1 VNKYVRYGS
10 SPRGAQT
17 LILASKVFGLL
28 DGRYNVARED
38 VQRALKPALR
48 HRILL
53 NFEAEADGVTPDQ
66 LLEIIW
72 NHVARTEGEPLK
84 V

>member
-1 VNKYVRYGS
+1 
-10 SPRGAQT
+10 
-17 LILASKVFGLL
+17 VFGLL

-48 HRILL
+48 HRVLL
-53 NFEAEADGVTPDQ
+53 NFEAEADGVSPDQ
-66 LLEIIW
+66 VLESIW
-72 NHVARTEGEPLK
+72 NHVSRTEGEPIK

>member
-1 VNKYVRYGS
+1 VRYGS

>member
-1 VNKYVRYGS
+1 
-10 SPRGAQT
+10 
-17 LILASKVFGLL
+17 
-28 DGRYNVARED
+28 VARED

-53 NFEAEADGVTPDQ
+53 NFEAEADGVTPDHV
-66 LLEIIW
+66 LETIW